1 MQTVASSCTLA
12 IVSNGGLMRTAI
24 TPRRPRT
31 AGLSSREA
39 QIMTLIAAG
48 HSNGQIAAQLV
59 LAEKTVK
66 NHVNRIYAKLGVGS
80 RPAAIS
86 CWAPIAPADAEAA
99 SELSPPAWR
108 AAHSKFVKDRLR
120 SPSGNVQAEGTQ
132 WRDDHTDD

>member
-1 MQTVASSCTLA
+1 
-12 IVSNGGLMRTAI
+12 MRTAS

-86 CWAPIAPADAEAA
+86 CWAPVARADADAA
-99 SELSPPAWR
+99 SELSPLAWR
-108 AAHSKFVKDRLR
+108 LVRSKFVKERLR
-120 SPSGNVQAEGTQ
+120 TPSGNVQAEGTQ

>member
-1 MQTVASSCTLA
+1 
-12 IVSNGGLMRTAI
+12 MRTASSNG
-24 TPRRPRT
+24 RPRT

-48 HSNGQIAAQLV
+48 HSNGQIAEQLV

-86 CWAPIAPADAEAA
+86 RWSPVACADGDAGG
-99 SELSPPAWR
+99 ELSPSVLVAC
-108 AAHSKFVKDRLR
+108 SKFMKDRL
-120 SPSGNVQAEGTQ
+120 STPSGNVQAESTQ
-132 WRDDHTDD
+132 WPDDHTDG

>member
-1 MQTVASSCTLA
+1 MRIAS
-12 IVSNGGLMRTAI
+12 
-24 TPRRPRT
+24 TPGRPRT

-86 CWAPIAPADAEAA
+86 CWTPVARADAEAA
-99 SELSPPAWR
+99 SELSLFIAPYAASYR
-108 AAHSKFVKDRLR
+108 AVRSKFVKDRLR
-120 SPSGNVQAEGTQ
+120 TPSGNVQAEGTQ
-132 WRDDHTDD
+132 WCDDHTDD

>member
-1 MQTVASSCTLA
+1 MGSGRDSE
-12 IVSNGGLMRTAI
+12 TA
-24 TPRRPRT
+24 RG

-48 HSNGQIAAQLV
+48 HSNGQIAERLV

-86 CWAPIAPADAEAA
+86 RWAPAGPGADAAA
-99 SELSPPAWR
+99 
-108 AAHSKFVKDRLR
+108 D
-120 SPSGNVQAEGTQ
+120 
-132 WRDDHTDD
+132 

>member
-1 MQTVASSCTLA
+1 
-12 IVSNGGLMRTAI
+12 MRTAS
-24 TPRRPRT
+24 THGRPHT

-48 HSNGQIAAQLV
+48 HSNGQIAEQLV

-86 CWAPIAPADAEAA
+86 CWTPVALADGNATG
-99 SELSPPAWR
+99 ELS
-108 AAHSKFVKDRLR
+108 RL
-120 SPSGNVQAEGTQ
+120 SALLTASS
-132 WRDDHTDD
+132 

>member
-1 MQTVASSCTLA
+1 
-12 IVSNGGLMRTAI
+12 MRTAS
-24 TPRRPRT
+24 TPGRPRT

-86 CWAPIAPADAEAA
+86 CWAPVAHADADAA
-99 SELSPPAWR
+99 SELSLAWR
-108 AAHSKFVKDRLR
+108 AVRSNFMKDRLR
-120 SPSGNVQAEGTQ
+120 APSGNVQTEGTQ
-132 WRDDHTDD
+132 